1 MTWDST
7 SPFPGITHE
16 PFRDNDPVTGWYMA
30 CQGKR
35 PWMIHYLSRDKL
47 VLAAVLPAFYFIVA
61 LIPYVMPKFCQLRLN
76 ILHYIATPIWNLLTS
91 EYYVSYLLAM
101 LTLLNVDC
109 VVLLSSLL
117 LRSKGNYILELLTFL
132 RFSFREVTFLMRVVL
147 HFRET
152 HIYDTWITVY

>member
-1 MTWDST
+1 MNLSGIMTLSLDDTW
-7 SPFPGITHE
+7 P
-16 PFRDNDPVTGWYMA
+16 

-35 PWMIHYLSRDKL
+35 PWMIHCLSRDKL
-47 VLAAVLPAFYFIVA
+47 VLAAVLPAFCFIVA

-152 HIYDTWITVY
+152 YIWYLNNSLLINSIYRKYKPQK